1 MVKYVQL
8 VKKFQK
14 EDKDEVTVATK
25 NAPVL
30 YQYLKGKLETLTG
43 KETELKQE
51 LLEAK
56 DSVERAEAMLTN
68 NVEEWLAHVD
78 MAEATEE
85 SIAQDLEQIQFNME
99 YITKKMQ
106 LFE

>member
-51 LLEAK
+51 LLEAR
-56 DSVERAEAMLTN
+56 DLVERAEAMLTN
-68 NVEEWLAHVD
+68 NVDAWLEHVGR
-78 MAEATEE
+78 AEAREE
-85 SIAQDLEQIQFNME
+85 AIAEDLEQIQLNME
-99 YITKKMQ
+99 YIAGKMR